1 MALVDC
7 SGCSHSMNPSL
18 LLHMVEA
25 IAILTVKVDVNPT
38 RVIVLTRV
46 TSEKLTRRKDHAD
59 NRPLQH
65 VQYLEL
71 YLNNQKSKLTS
82 VTEVGQ
88 LMESVCARQHY
99 WSHFYCTGVHHTI
112 PFINMMAHCHCLRV
126 EQHFLLDLELSICCH
141 QWWEIHNS
149 LKNVEGMDYCK
160 RLFIIGNNF
169 LKLTLHTC
177 SSTSQQPAPLVV
189 KPQPEPGSSAT
200 IRAML
205 SSGLQKMRWRQV
217 KCMCVSKLQ

>member
-1 MALVDC
+1 
-7 SGCSHSMNPSL
+7 
-18 LLHMVEA
+18 MVEA

-99 WSHFYCTGVHHTI
+99 
-112 PFINMMAHCHCLRV
+112 
-126 EQHFLLDLELSICCH
+126 
-141 QWWEIHNS
+141 
-149 LKNVEGMDYCK
+149 
-160 RLFIIGNNF
+160 
-169 LKLTLHTC
+169 
-177 SSTSQQPAPLVV
+177 
-189 KPQPEPGSSAT
+189 
-200 IRAML
+200 
-205 SSGLQKMRWRQV
+205 
-217 KCMCVSKLQ
+217 